1 MSDEMLNIKE
11 FIYKAKENLAGK
23 NVRRLAMIHAGVT
36 VAAGLLITL
45 LQYVLAEGMGNT
57 SGLSGLGTRSILETG
72 QTLLQWANMVLLPFW
87 NLGFLYVALQW
98 ARGNDPVEKDLLTG
112 FYRIGPCLG
121 LMLNRVI
128 MAICITILAV
138 NLGSTIYMMMPSS
151 AWIRELTMG
160 FTSTD
165 AVYEYLYSLDMAQI
179 MEMFLKMI
187 PMVVI
192 SAALELILLV
202 PLLYRFRLAEFAIL
216 HYPGVRGLA
225 AMVISASLLRSRR
238 WQLFKLDLRL
248 WWYYGLKALCV
259 MLLYAELL
267 LDAAGIALPAGELM
281 FLIPYLLYLA
291 GLFLVEML
299 FRPLVDTTYAAFY
312 EKLVELGPVPGK
324 WSVPLPQQMPPEE

>member
-11 FIYKAKENLAGK
+11 FIYKAKENLARK

-98 ARGNDPVEKDLLTG
+98 ARGNNPVEKDLLTG

-121 LMLNRVI
+121 LMLNRLI

-165 AVYEYLYSLDMAQI
+165 AVYDYLYSLDGAQI

-225 AMVISASLLRSRR
+225 AMVISASLLRGRR

>member
-1 MSDEMLNIKE
+1 MLNIKE
-11 FIYKAKENLAGK
+11 FIYKARENLAGK

-57 SGLSGLGTRSILETG
+57 SGLSGMGTRSILETG

-98 ARGNDPVEKDLLTG
+98 ARGNDPVERDLLTG
-112 FYRIGPCLG
+112 FSRIGPCLG
-121 LMLNRVI
+121 LMLNRLI
-128 MAICITILAV
+128 MTICITILAV
-138 NLGSTIYMMMPSS
+138 NLGSTIYMIMPSS
-151 AWIRELTMG
+151 EWIRELTMG
-160 FTSTD
+160 FTSSD
-165 AVYEYLYSLDMAQI
+165 AVYEYLYSLEASQI
-179 MEMFLKMI
+179 MEMFWKML

-192 SAALELILLV
+192 GAALELILLV

-225 AMVISASLLRSRR
+225 AMMISASLLRRRR

-248 WWYYGLKALCV
+248 WWYYGLQALCV
-259 MLLYAELL
+259 LLLYADLL
-267 LDAAGIALPAGELM
+267 LGALGVAVPAGELS

-291 GLFLVEML
+291 GLFLVQML
-299 FRPLVDTTYAAFY
+299 FRPQVDTAYALFY
-312 EKLVELGPVPGK
+312 EKVTELGPIQK
-324 WSVPLPQQMPPEE
+324 KQLSVEPKDLPWDEE

>member
-1 MSDEMLNIKE
+1 MLNIKE
-11 FIYKAKENLAGK
+11 FIYKAKENLARK

-121 LMLNRVI
+121 LMLNRLI

-165 AVYEYLYSLDMAQI
+165 AVYDYLYSLDGAQI

-225 AMVISASLLRSRR
+225 AMVISASLLRGRR

>member
-1 MSDEMLNIKE
+1 MLNIKE
-11 FIYKAKENLAGK
+11 FIDKARENLAGK

-72 QTLLQWANMVLLPFW
+72 QTLLQWANMILLPFW

-98 ARGNDPVEKDLLTG
+98 ARGNEAAEKDLLTG
-112 FYRIGPCLG
+112 FSRIGPCLG
-121 LMLNRVI
+121 LMLNRAI
-128 MAICITILAV
+128 MALCITILAV
-138 NLGSTIYMMMPSS
+138 NLSSTIYMMLPSS
-151 AWIRELTMG
+151 EWIRELSLG

-165 AVYEYLYSLDMAQI
+165 AIYEYLYSLDAAQI
-179 MEMFLKMI
+179 MDMFWNML
-187 PMVVI
+187 PMVAI
-192 SAALELILLV
+192 AAALELILLV

-225 AMVISASLLRSRR
+225 AMVISASLLRRRR

-248 WWYYGLKALCV
+248 WWYYGLQALCV
-259 MLLYAELL
+259 LLLYADLL
-267 LDAAGIALPAGELM
+267 LGAVGIAMPAGELS

-291 GLFLVEML
+291 GLFLVQML
-299 FRPLVDTTYAAFY
+299 FRPQVDTAYALFY
-312 EKLVELGPVPGK
+312 EKVTELGPVQKKQPIADPK
-324 WSVPLPQQMPPEE
+324 DLPWDEE